1 MKDQIVMLLMGI
13 VLALGG
19 WNLTQTF
26 SLSTTQ
32 AVLDDKVDKLERSV
46 DRLTEIIA
54 TMKDL
59 DEDIVEQHDRF
70 IRLLE
75 SNNNSSSNNSY
86 SYWDNQMTLNRKM
99 EEYRLIIKMLQW

>member
-13 VLALGG
+13 ILALGG

-46 DRLTEIIA
+46 DKLRDQMDDMLKVDEEI
-54 TMKDL
+54 M
-59 DEDIVEQHDRF
+59 EQHEDLF
-70 IRLLE
+70 NQILNN
-75 SNNNSSSNNSY
+75 NNNSSSGTSY
-86 SYWDNQMTLNRKM
+86 NY
-99 EEYRLIIKMLQW
+99 

>member
-1 MKDQIVMLLMGI
+1 M
-13 VLALGG
+13 
-19 WNLTQTF
+19 TQTF

-32 AVLDDKVDKLERSV
+32 AVLDDKVDKLENQV
-46 DRLTEIIA
+46 EKLIDEIDG
-54 TMKDL
+54 MKDL